1 MSVRSAARRSTAVA
15 GVWLAMAG
23 TACERITGPS
33 LPTGATSVS
42 SAAPL
47 APLPTSSIVPVPG
60 NAPTS
65 FADLV
70 ARANPG
76 VVFVKTLHEKRS
88 LPGRK
93 VLGEALGSAFVYDP
107 DGLILTNNHVIEG
120 AADIQVTM
128 GTSRVLSATVVGRDP
143 PTDVAVL
150 RVDAKGLPALPIG
163 DSDAARVGDWV
174 IAIGNPFGLSHTVSA
189 GIISAKDRTN
199 QDLNRSGGG
208 LNEEGYYDFLQTD
221 ASINPGNSGGPLL
234 DTSGRVV
241 GINTAIRGG
250 ANNIGFAIPIN
261 MVREILPR
269 LLRDGKI
276 QRSALGAVV
285 SSVLPDDVER
295 LKLTTAAGALV
306 NMVAPGGPADRAGLA
321 VDDVILAF
329 NGRPIAS
336 SEGLRWAAS
345 LAGVGKVAEV
355 QASRAGRQFEIKVTL
370 GELTGSAPT
379 SSEP

>member
-1 MSVRSAARRSTAVA
+1 MTSALPASGRAAVVASIVIAASAAACNRTPTSPTAPSASAVA
-15 GVWLAMAG
+15 
-23 TACERITGPS
+23 
-33 LPTGATSVS
+33 
-42 SAAPL
+42 AAP
-47 APLPTSSIVPVPG
+47 APIVPVPG

-70 ARANPG
+70 ARADPG
-76 VVFVKTLHEKRS
+76 VVFVKTTHERRT
-88 LPGRK
+88 LPGRR
-93 VLGEALGSAFVYDP
+93 VLGEALGSAFVYDS
-107 DGLILTNNHVIEG
+107 DGLILTNNHVVEG
-120 AADIQVTM
+120 ATDIQVTM

-150 RVDAKGLPALPIG
+150 RVDAKGLPALPTG

-208 LNEEGYYDFLQTD
+208 LSEEGYYDFLQTD

-234 DTSGRVV
+234 DTQGRVV

-269 LLRDGKI
+269 LLKDGKI

-295 LKLTTAAGALV
+295 LKLGAPGGALV
-306 NMVAPGGPADRAGLA
+306 NSVVPGGPADRAGLA

-329 NGRPIAS
+329 NGKPISRP
-336 SEGLRWAAS
+336 EHLRWTAS
-345 LAGVGKVAEV
+345 LAGVGSAATVR
-355 QASRAGRQFEIKVTL
+355 ASRRGRQFDIKVTL
-370 GELTGSAPT
+370 GELSAPAVP
-379 SSEP
+379 SEP